1 LASIFGVE
9 FFGDAR
15 KSSLSADAALVAL
28 IVLYPVS
35 YIVLTRELVVVD
47 IVVALAVAGDA
58 PGVVSGS
65 GPRAY
70 KLKSSEQLAANS
82 AAFRLQQIAEL
93 AEQALALAARY
104 WDCQYID
111 CKLA

>member
-1 LASIFGVE
+1 LRTCKYGSIYKVLASIFGVE

-15 KSSLSADAALVAL
+15 KSSLLADAALVAL

-35 YIVLTRELVVVD
+35 YTVLTRELVVVD

-70 KLKSSEQLAANS
+70 KLKSSEQLAADS
-82 AAFRLQQIAEL
+82 AAFGL
-93 AEQALALAARY
+93 
-104 WDCQYID
+104 
-111 CKLA
+111 